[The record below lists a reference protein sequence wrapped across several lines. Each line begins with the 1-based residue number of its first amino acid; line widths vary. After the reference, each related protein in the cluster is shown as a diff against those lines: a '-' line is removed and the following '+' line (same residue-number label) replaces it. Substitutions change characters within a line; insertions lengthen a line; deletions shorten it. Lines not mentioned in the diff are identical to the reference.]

1 MGSDCDS
8 YRVLVSRCNDLVASQ
23 AKLKAEFEELIDET
37 QQNHPDGNSGTE
49 TGIQTTS
56 FEGEGERWGCV
67 KGRFESG
74 KSRNGYVLEAIGHA
88 IHVTKASSGEIVY
101 WVLGPVGSFEGLG
114 LRQNGHLL
122 AREASEGNA
131 LMMFAQKNTRGL
143 IMRNLNHAAE
153 LLYGWKDYEVI
164 GQTILDFLV
173 DEAFTPSIN
182 KIMEKLK
189 AGQSWSGQFP
199 FRKRSG
205 EKFMAIVTNS
215 PMYEDGVLVGVI
227 TVSSDAAFFN
237 SLNVEQITY
246 DKHTKDE
253 DRGSTMKGVQWRPP
267 PRVAS
272 LPHITSSVS
281 MDAEVP
287 SQRHEEDTS
296 DNAFSHHGGI
306 GGHVSNCE
314 DDSMKKPKA
323 IAAKALSRLN
333 TKETGGNLE
342 KGGLSSRQNGS
353 VSAVVGNGGDASCC
367 TSSSQ
372 STHNKH
378 MHDCHL
384 DVKSPSFAAQRA
396 RPSVSRFRIPNG
408 IRKVSSSLELSREP
422 HEFVVDQ
429 KIGNM
434 LSGLEIT
441 DKDDPDPK
449 NLDIV
454 DPREPSKQH
463 SAAGRSPS
471 SGDSSGSYNGSTSSK
486 GDVESNATL
495 DCEIHW
501 EDIQLGE
508 EIGQGSYSVVYRGL
522 WNGSDVAVKIL
533 FANDYN
539 DGTLLG
545 YNKEIRIMR
554 TLRHPNVLLFMG
566 ACCSNERLAIVT
578 EHLPRQVDYFF
589 AFGSGSGEAYSKY
602 FTEATSLWI
611 LGVARGMNY
620 LHHRNPPIIHR
631 DLKSSNLLVD
641 KNWTVKV
648 GDFGLSKLKHGI
660 VLSAQ
665 SGFGTPQWMAP
676 EVLRNE
682 PSNEK
687 SDVFSFG
694 VILWELVTESIPWN
708 DLNPLQVVGVVG
720 FMNRRL
726 DIPEGLDPR
735 VSALINECWETNP
748 ELRPSFEDVLQRMTG
763 IVHSLVAAGSARKR
777 SQRAQ
782 VPEDDD

>member
-37 QQNHPDGNSGTE
+37 EQNYPDGNSETE
-49 TGIQTTS
+49 TRVETTS
-56 FEGEGERWGCV
+56 FEGEGEGWGCV

-101 WVLGPVGSFEGLG
+101 W
-114 LRQNGHLL
+114 
-122 AREASEGNA
+122 
-131 LMMFAQKNTRGL
+131 
-143 IMRNLNHAAE
+143 NHAAE

-173 DEAFTPSIN
+173 DETFTPSID

-253 DRGSTMKGVQWRPP
+253 DRGSTMKGVQWHPP

-272 LPHITSSVS
+272 LPHIASSVP

-296 DNAFSHHGGI
+296 DNAFSRHGGI
-306 GGHVSNCE
+306 GGHTSNCE

-323 IAAKALSRLN
+323 VTAKTLSRLN
-333 TKETGGNLE
+333 TKETGGNPE
-342 KGGLSSRQNGS
+342 KGDLSSRQNGS

-378 MHDCHL
+378 MYDCHL
-384 DVKSPSFAAQRA
+384 DVRSPSFAAQRA
-396 RPSVSRFRIPNG
+396 RPAVSRFRIPNG
-408 IRKVSSSLELSREP
+408 MRKVSSSLELSREP
-422 HEFVVDQ
+422 HEYVVDQ

-449 NLDIV
+449 NLDKV

-471 SGDSSGSYNGSTSSK
+471 SGDCSGSYNGSTSSK

-495 DCEIHW
+495 DCEIQW

-533 FANDYN
+533 FANDYK

-578 EHLPRQVDYFF
+578 EHLPR
-589 AFGSGSGEAYSKY
+589 GSLFKILHRSNQ
-602 FTEATSLWI
+602 SLDI
-611 LGVARGMNY
+611 RRRMKMALDVARGMNY

-682 PSNEK
+682 SSNET

-726 DIPEGLDPR
+726 DIPECVDPL

-748 ELRPSFEDVLQRMTG
+748 ELRPSFEVVLQRMTG
-763 IVHSLVAAGSARKR
+763 IIHSLVVAGSARKR

-782 VPEDDD
+782 VLEDED